1 MARFGESPL
10 ELSLGM
16 VGRLHLGCGLLVI
29 ARGGFDPATLEEAQQ
44 R

>member
-1 MARFGESPL
+1 MARFGQSLL

-16 VGRLHLGCGLLVI
+16 VGRFDLGCGLLGN
-29 ARGGFDPATLEEAQQ
+29 ARGAFDPATLEEAQQ